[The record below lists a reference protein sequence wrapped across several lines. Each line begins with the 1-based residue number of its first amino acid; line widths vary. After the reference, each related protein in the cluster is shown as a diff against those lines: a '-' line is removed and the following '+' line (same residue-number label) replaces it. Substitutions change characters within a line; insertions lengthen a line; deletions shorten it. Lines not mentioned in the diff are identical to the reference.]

1 MIFIQITEQ
10 LQSLRNLLLLLNDTQ
25 YRQTNELLGNA
36 SIGGHTRHIIEL
48 LKCAVDGYNTGIVDY
63 VNRVRNLSIET
74 DKVLAIQELNL
85 LFESTKREDKQMQLI
100 TESYNK
106 DISNIVGTTYLRE
119 IVYNTEHAIHHLA
132 LIRVALRVMQL
143 DIVGN
148 DFGMA
153 YSTIK
158 YQSGLQNK
166 QQ

>member
-1 MIFIQITEQ
+1 MIFLQITEQ
-10 LQSLRNLLLLLNDTQ
+10 LQSLSKLLLLLNENQYTQ
-25 YRQTNELLGNA
+25 SNELLGNA

-48 LKCAVDGYNTGIVDY
+48 LKCTSDGYNNGVVDY

-85 LFESTKREDKQMQLI
+85 LFETIKKDDKQMLLI
-100 TESYNK
+100 TETNGK
-106 DISNIVGTTYLRE
+106 DTANVVGTTYLRE

-158 YQSGLQNK
+158 YQYGLQQN